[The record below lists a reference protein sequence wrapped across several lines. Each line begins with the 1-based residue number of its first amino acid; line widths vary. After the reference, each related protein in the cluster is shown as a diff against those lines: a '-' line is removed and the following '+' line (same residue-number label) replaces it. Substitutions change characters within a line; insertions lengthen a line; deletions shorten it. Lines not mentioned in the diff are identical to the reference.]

1 MKDFNVL
8 FAFLGGAAVG
18 AALGILFAPNKGEDT
33 RKKVMDMLKEK
44 GVNLEDNKLTK
55 LVDDIITKVKEVK
68 G

>member
-44 GVNLEDNKLTK
+44 GVNLEDNKLTE